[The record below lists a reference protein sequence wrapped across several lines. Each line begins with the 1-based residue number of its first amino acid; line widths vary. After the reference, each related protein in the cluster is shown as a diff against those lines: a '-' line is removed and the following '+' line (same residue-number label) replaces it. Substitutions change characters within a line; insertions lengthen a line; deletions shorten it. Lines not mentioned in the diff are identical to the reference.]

1 MAQTYYEEL
10 QQFLPGLSPDMPDSC
25 MKLAELFR
33 AQAFELHIR
42 TWPTG
47 EEKYYIPYMMND
59 ALECLLILEQC
70 RMTGR
75 YLVDFKGTTQAHMAK
90 DGEVYL
96 LVVRQGDDNVFTI
109 WFSSI
114 REEMTCYQY
123 HRIGH
128 FWVKGQEQWR
138 RLVYIVGTLYD
149 KYSYMGDTVCTQAE
163 KELRPLME
171 LAPFRAFSP
180 VKESLDEEYPDT
192 LEGVECMKKL
202 ALEAGDWRLAHLLKV
217 YRRFPFP
224 WAEKRIQRHM
234 ESRAGIPLYEVLY
247 RKTEAA
253 SKVYP
258 IRDYGRKSNEET
270 EEKRRAVSRKLQ
282 EKGFT
287 GAYPFFRK
295 GSMQILAMEEHPF
308 TLLEAEDFSFRI
320 QFMVSVSKKD
330 SERYNGGFFKG
341 RQNRGWI
348 EKNLDFLGGK
358 QSKGEEE

>member
-163 KELRPLME
+163 KELLPLME
-171 LAPFRAFSP
+171 LAPFRAF
-180 VKESLDEEYPDT
+180 
-192 LEGVECMKKL
+192 
-202 ALEAGDWRLAHLLKV
+202 
-217 YRRFPFP
+217 RR
-224 WAEKRIQRHM
+224 
-234 ESRAGIPLYEVLY
+234 
-247 RKTEAA
+247 
-253 SKVYP
+253 
-258 IRDYGRKSNEET
+258 
-270 EEKRRAVSRKLQ
+270 
-282 EKGFT
+282 
-287 GAYPFFRK
+287 
-295 GSMQILAMEEHPF
+295 
-308 TLLEAEDFSFRI
+308 
-320 QFMVSVSKKD
+320 
-330 SERYNGGFFKG
+330 
-341 RQNRGWI
+341 
-348 EKNLDFLGGK
+348 
-358 QSKGEEE
+358 

>member
-1 MAQTYYEEL
+1 M
-10 QQFLPGLSPDMPDSC
+10 
-25 MKLAELFR
+25 
-33 AQAFELHIR
+33 
-42 TWPTG
+42 
-47 EEKYYIPYMMND
+47 
-59 ALECLLILEQC
+59 
-70 RMTGR
+70 
-75 YLVDFKGTTQAHMAK
+75 
-90 DGEVYL
+90 
-96 LVVRQGDDNVFTI
+96 
-109 WFSSI
+109 
-114 REEMTCYQY
+114 
-123 HRIGH
+123 
-128 FWVKGQEQWR
+128 
-138 RLVYIVGTLYD
+138 GTLYD

-163 KELRPLME
+163 KELLPLME

-287 GAYPFFRK
+287 GSYPFFRK
-295 GSMQILAMEEHPF
+295 DSMQILAMEEHPF

-330 SERYNGGFFKG
+330 SERYNGGFYKG

>member
-1 MAQTYYEEL
+1 
-10 QQFLPGLSPDMPDSC
+10 
-25 MKLAELFR
+25 
-33 AQAFELHIR
+33 
-42 TWPTG
+42 
-47 EEKYYIPYMMND
+47 
-59 ALECLLILEQC
+59 
-70 RMTGR
+70 
-75 YLVDFKGTTQAHMAK
+75 
-90 DGEVYL
+90 
-96 LVVRQGDDNVFTI
+96 
-109 WFSSI
+109 
-114 REEMTCYQY
+114 
-123 HRIGH
+123 
-128 FWVKGQEQWR
+128 
-138 RLVYIVGTLYD
+138 
-149 KYSYMGDTVCTQAE
+149 
-163 KELRPLME
+163 ME

-287 GAYPFFRK
+287 GAYPFFPKRQYADT
-295 GSMQILAMEEHPF
+295 GHGGTSFLRCWRQRTFLF
-308 TLLEAEDFSFRI
+308 GFSLWFLSAKRI
-320 QFMVSVSKKD
+320 VRGTMAA
-330 SERYNGGFFKG
+330 FFKG